1 MIRIKDSIF
10 NENEI
15 VYIMEYSEKE
25 LQVMFKNNN
34 DIYIEATFEDIEWN
48 YEYSHYIDKD
58 SVKFSDKSIQEL
70 EEENKKLKDKV
81 LELSNHLS
89 LYSSEETMLKR
100 LEELEEDLDA
110 EKSTTSN
117 LAGRILKALQYI
129 KSYNLPE
136 DLGNLSECPIS
147 VGELN
152 ELLKILKGDDG
163 YGNGYYG
170 GGFHITI
177 KNAER
182 KGE

>member
-25 LQVMFKNNN
+25 LQVMFIDNN

-89 LYSSEETMLKR
+89 LYSSEETMLK
-100 LEELEEDLDA
+100 EIE
-110 EKSTTSN
+110 N
-117 LAGRILKALQYI
+117 LKARIDKVKEYC
-129 KSYNLPE
+129 
-136 DLGNLSECPIS
+136 GNTTILNAGKVIGILD
-147 VGELN
+147 GE
-152 ELLKILKGDDG
+152 
-163 YGNGYYG
+163 
-170 GGFHITI
+170 
-177 KNAER
+177 
-182 KGE
+182 